1 MSGRV
6 SALAPIQRIDLFREV
21 LDRIVAFIDENE
33 LKPGDRLPGDR
44 ELVATL
50 QVSRPVVQQALKVLE
65 GLGRVKIQQGLGTF
79 VADDGLRV
87 AASELIRGLRPD
99 GNRSAHL
106 LEARRL
112 VEEEVIRTAYARH
125 RDALLA
131 ELGGVLR
138 RRRGQLDDEVEEAS
152 LDLQFEATFGK
163 FCDNEVL
170 ARMQVMLHHAWLQ
183 CQLDEATQ
191 LADRYALHAE
201 HEAILAC
208 LTAAGI
214 EGAVTL
220 FASHLSSLEPGA
232 SGANRPR

>member
-1 MSGRV
+1 MSGGV
-6 SALAPIQRIDLFREV
+6 SALAPIERIDLFREV

-50 QVSRPVVQQALKVLE
+50 HVSRPVVQQALKVLE

-87 AASELIRGLRPD
+87 AASELIRGLRPGGD
-99 GNRSAHL
+99 LPARL
-106 LEARRL
+106 LAARRL
-112 VEEEVIRTAYARH
+112 VEAEVIRAAYAQH

-131 ELGGVLR
+131 ELGEVVR
-138 RRRGQLDDEVEEAS
+138 RRSGQLDDEVEEAS
-152 LDLQFEATFGK
+152 LDLEFEATFGK
-163 FCDNEVL
+163 FCDNQVL

-183 CQLDEATQ
+183 CQLDQARQ
-191 LADRYALHAE
+191 LADRYSLHAE
-201 HEAILAC
+201 HQAILAC
-208 LTAAGI
+208 LTAADI
-214 EGAVTL
+214 DGAVTL
-220 FASHLSSLEPGA
+220 FASHLSSLEPEA